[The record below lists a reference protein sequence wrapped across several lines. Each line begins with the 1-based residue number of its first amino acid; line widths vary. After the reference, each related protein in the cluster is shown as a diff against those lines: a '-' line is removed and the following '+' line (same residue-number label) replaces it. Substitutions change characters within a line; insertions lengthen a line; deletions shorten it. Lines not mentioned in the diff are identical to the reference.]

1 MKFSRLTY
9 IAFFTAVI
17 LRLIVLFSS
26 RPYVYGGDS
35 YSYIALSAEISAN
48 HYLIPF
54 TNLIH
59 YPGSDYIFPPVIP
72 YFLSL
77 FTPVMNTFG
86 LLEFLPPSFPAT
98 DVTINTGKLPR
109 KISMEVRKASS
120 PKVFMTGVKSERKY
134 GITGGKI

>member
-26 RPYVYGGDS
+26 MPYVYGGDS
-35 YSYIALSAEISAN
+35 YSYIALSAEISEN

-59 YPGSDYIFPPVIP
+59 YPGSDYIFPLTIP
-72 YFLSL
+72 
-77 FTPVMNTFG
+77 
-86 LLEFLPPSFPAT
+86 EFLPPSFPAT

-109 KISMEVRKASS
+109 KISIEVRKASS